1 MLSRFKL
8 GPKLIGAFA
17 VVAVIGGIIGGV
29 GYRSAV
35 SLEHDIIILGEV
47 MIPRIQSLQELRVCA
62 NGVIVGERGLVNE
75 RMLDPTIRQE
85 AYNFIDENLDRAE
98 EAWKEYEAT
107 GLNEQE
113 AAEWKDFEGLWQEWL
128 SKHRVVRTNSEERDR
143 LVASGRNAGDEAL
156 VRNDDESMAASLD
169 AREAY
174 LAVED
179 AAQTLLEA
187 KASAAK
193 EAVTVAEAHAS
204 GARNVIVIAILV
216 GVALAFF
223 LGVVLARSITRP
235 MALMAD
241 AAKGLA
247 DGQMDQAIDH
257 RSGDEIGAL
266 ADAFRTLISNL
277 TSIVTDIQTATDQV
291 AQGSATVSSASEQ
304 LSSGATEQA
313 ANIEEVSSSMEE
325 MNSSVNQNAD
335 NAQQT
340 TAIAEKTAG
349 DAQEGGRAVGETVT
363 AMKEIAQKISIIEEI
378 ARQTNLLALNAA
390 IEAARAGEHGRGFA
404 VVAAE
409 VRKLAERSGT
419 AAQEIGTLSTHSVE
433 IAEKAGELLEAIVP
447 GIQKTAE
454 LVQEINA
461 SSSEQSRGVEQIT
474 QAIQQL
480 DDVIQQNASGAEELA
495 STSEEL
501 SGQAEQLRDALGFFK
516 LRASGGL
523 RSSSSAGVSRPAP
536 QVDRSARAAE
546 PVHTSSEDHGVVLN
560 LADDDDTEF
569 ERQSA

>member
-1 MLSRFKL
+1 MLNKLKL
-8 GPKLIGAFA
+8 GPKLIGAFT
-17 VVAVIGGIIGGV
+17 VVAIIGGIIGLV
-29 GYRSAV
+29 GYRSALTLQ
-35 SLEHDIIILGEV
+35 SHIDDLGETRV
-47 MIPRIQSLQELRVCA
+47 PRIHAMQELRVCMNA
-62 NGVIVGERGLVNE
+62 VIVGERGLINR
-75 RMLDPTIRQE
+75 RMMDPQVRQ
-85 AYNFIDENLDRAE
+85 AQYDFIDRNLERAG
-98 EAWKEYEAT
+98 EAWKNYEETAMT
-107 GLNEQE
+107 EQE
-113 AAEWKDFEGLWQEWL
+113 AAEWKDFEGLWQEWV
-128 SKHRVVRTNSEERDR
+128 SKHKIVRTQSEEKDR
-143 LVASGRNAGDEAL
+143 LIAAGSR
-156 VRNDDESMAASLD
+156 VDDDRVGKLDDDTMAASME
-169 AREAY
+169 ARQAY
-174 LAVED
+174 LVVEE
-179 AAQTLLEA
+179 AAMGLLDEN
-187 KASAAK
+187 ASAAETAIAK
-193 EAVTVAEAHAS
+193 SNADGQTAKAT
-204 GARNVIVIAILV
+204 IVIAILV
-216 GVALAFF
+216 GVALAFV